1 MSVLLTVGAMILV
14 LGLLIFIHELGH
26 FLAAKSV
33 GISVQRFSLGLG
45 PRTKLAWRWG
55 ETEYCISWIP
65 FGGYVKMAGLED
77 EETALEGA
85 RAEAAVPPDRTFD
98 SKSVPARI
106 WVISA
111 GVVMNALFCMLL
123 YTVVAAAYGTRT
135 DPTTTVYEVREAD
148 LPTGAGPLATLRRGD
163 RILRVNGDTMTSWG
177 AIAEAFLTKRET
189 PLRVDVE
196 GRTEPV
202 LVDVPLREQG
212 ARAAALRAMV
222 PWHEPVLGRVLP
234 GWPAEDAGL
243 RAGDRIVAVDTVPVL
258 TWQEFVRIVSRSPG
272 ETLAVAAVRLADT
285 VRVSLVPRQV
295 RERDTTVGRI
305 GVESVVL
312 VERHGLAGS
321 VRAGFDDAV
330 RAAGLVVFTLK
341 GLILGDLSPRDLGG
355 PILIGQLSG
364 EAARQ
369 GLRPL
374 LALMALISMNLAV
387 LNLLPI
393 PVLDGGHLVFL
404 IAEAVMRRPLPLL
417 VRQRLTQVGLFVLIA
432 IMLLAIFNDVT
443 RPFLR

>member
-1 MSVLLTVGAMILV
+1 MLLTVAAMILV
-14 LGLLIFIHELGH
+14 LGLLIFVHELGH

-45 PRTKLAWRWG
+45 PRTRLAWRWG
-55 ETEYCISWIP
+55 ETEYCVSWVP

-77 EETALEGA
+77 EDTPLEGP
-85 RAEAAVPPDRTFD
+85 RVESAVPADRTFD
-98 SKSVPARI
+98 SKGILARV

-111 GVVMNALFCMLL
+111 GVVMNALFCVAL
-123 YTVVAAAYGTRT
+123 YVAVAAVYGTRT
-135 DPTTTVYEVREAD
+135 DPTTTVFEVREAE

-163 RILRVNGDTMTSWG
+163 RILRINGDTMTSWG
-177 AIAEAFLTKRET
+177 AVAEAFLTQRET
-189 PLRVDVE
+189 PLRIEVE
-196 GRTEPV
+196 GRSEPV

-212 ARAAALRAMV
+212 GRAAALRALV
-222 PWHEPVLGRVLP
+222 PWHEPVLGNVLP
-234 GWPAEDAGL
+234 GWPAEAAGL
-243 RAGDRIVAVDTVPVL
+243 RAGDRIALVDSTPVL

-272 ETLAVAAVRLADT
+272 DTLTVTAVRAADT
-285 VRVSLVPRQV
+285 VRVTLVPRQI
-295 RERDTTVGRI
+295 RERDTTLGRV
-305 GVESVVL
+305 GVESAVR
-312 VERHGLAGS
+312 VERHGLSGA
-321 VRAGFDDAV
+321 VRVGFGDAV
-330 RAAGLVVFTLK
+330 RAAGLVLFTLK
-341 GLILGDLSPRDLGG
+341 GLVLGDLSPRDLGG

-374 LALMALISMNLAV
+374 LSLMALISMNLAI

-404 IAEAVMRRPLPLL
+404 AAEAIMRRPVPLVL
-417 VRQRLTQVGLFVLIA
+417 RQRLTQIGLFVLVA
-432 IMLLAIFNDVT
+432 IMLFALFNDVT